1 MYLRPGLR
9 KGDVEIRIKA
19 PKELV
24 AILDA
29 ESIARGVD
37 RQAVVLVALDRY
49 VEELTHV
56 SRLVDNVARNQ
67 RTQDGNKTATQ
78 RRTTSPENLKTKK
91 NPVGFGGF

>member
-67 RTQDGNKTATQ
+67 RTQDGNKTATRRQ
-78 RRTTSPENLKTKK
+78 RNGEQHRLKI
-91 NPVGFGGF
+91 